1 MPLQTVPLYLE
12 ATVVLGATGSP
23 TDPVTVYASTDPGHP
38 ATREIAMLPGRGFL
52 LTAAWYTA
60 IEGLDNMPSMTR
72 LDAQVVG
79 STDRALVQVVASA
92 KPGVSG
98 SIRIRITALNQTT
111 V

>member
-1 MPLQTVPLYLE
+1 MALQTVPLDRE
-12 ATVVLGATGSP
+12 VTVVLGATGNPS
-23 TDPVTVYASTDPGHP
+23 DPLTVNASTDSSHP
-38 ATREIAMLPGRGFL
+38 ATREIEILPGRGFL

-60 IEGLDNMPSMTR
+60 IDGLENMPSMTR

-79 STDRALVQVVASA
+79 NTDRALVQVIASA

-98 SIRIRITALNQTT
+98 SLRIRITVLNQTT